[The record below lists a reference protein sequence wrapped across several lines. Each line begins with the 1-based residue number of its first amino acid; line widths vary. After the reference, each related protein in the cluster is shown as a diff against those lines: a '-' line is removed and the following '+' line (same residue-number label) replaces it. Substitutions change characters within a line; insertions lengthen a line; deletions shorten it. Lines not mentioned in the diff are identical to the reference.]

1 MYPNTIAF
9 KHHKYLGM
17 LRHFS
22 MKSPL
27 GKAWI
32 TQKFKLDKKRP
43 DTWFWWVLHLIWL
56 FLIAHMI
63 IISDTWRSTWVVCI
77 VIKQQYAWG
86 QHDWKYA
93 TLAHRRLFRISYF
106 PVNWKSSPSST
117 YGKGQPFFCNARGC
131 RGSLFQCL
139 SQSKQAKWKAS
150 EEEMAP
156 HVYSKSKI
164 RKTLSA

>member
-1 MYPNTIAF
+1 
-9 KHHKYLGM
+9 
-17 LRHFS
+17 
-22 MKSPL
+22 
-27 GKAWI
+27 
-32 TQKFKLDKKRP
+32 
-43 DTWFWWVLHLIWL
+43 
-56 FLIAHMI
+56 MI

-150 EEEMAP
+150 EEEMAL

-164 RKTLSA
+164 RKTLSAYGTGRDLRKGQWRRRYCRQIWDKRGHTRKFVTALEVKDIVDQTHYIN